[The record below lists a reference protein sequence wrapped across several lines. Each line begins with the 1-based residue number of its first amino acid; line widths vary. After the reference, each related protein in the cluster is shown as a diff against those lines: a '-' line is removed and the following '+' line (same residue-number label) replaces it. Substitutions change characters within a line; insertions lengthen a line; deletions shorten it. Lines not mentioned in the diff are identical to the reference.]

1 MKSKRGSESLV
12 LRSFLRAIEAERYV
26 QESMETNMLAQ
37 NRFCTFAYFA
47 AFFILFFCDVCH
59 VCEYNS
65 MIGEDKQRMTFS
77 EPFLSPPSI
86 RIFSKHGNRYSSPKT
101 PTMTLKDAK
110 VIRGTAAQ
118 LGESDR
124 FMYKPLGYLIPF
136 GKFGS
141 LKRVRL
147 ALGNIKSQ
155 EA

>member
-1 MKSKRGSESLV
+1 M
-12 LRSFLRAIEAERYV
+12 IIHV
-26 QESMETNMLAQ
+26 QESMETNMLTQ
-37 NRFCTFAYFA
+37 NRFCTFVYFA

-86 RIFSKHGNRYSSPKT
+86 LHFHQKWKPIQQSENPDHDFEGCK
-101 PTMTLKDAK
+101 
-110 VIRGTAAQ
+110 RGTAAQ

-124 FMYKPLGYLIPF
+124 FMYKPLW
-136 GKFGS
+136 KVWE
-141 LKRVRL
+141 LKKGPLDL